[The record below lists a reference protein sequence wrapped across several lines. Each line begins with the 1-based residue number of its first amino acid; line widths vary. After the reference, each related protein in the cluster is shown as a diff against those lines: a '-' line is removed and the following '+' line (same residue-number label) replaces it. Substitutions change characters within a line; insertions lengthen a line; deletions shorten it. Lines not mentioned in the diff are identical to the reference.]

1 MRIHS
6 LLIASTIA
14 TVLALPAMAQQSS
27 TPHRYLGLFKYSDQ
41 AMKAMRE
48 NPQDRSA
55 AAAKLYESLGGKLE
69 ATYFFPLGGEYDGM
83 LIAQMPNDAAFTAL
97 NFIIAPTENFSK
109 ALVLPL
115 MTADRVQGGNEEGK
129 GHNHHLY
136 ATDCHQTVI
145 GSVIRGRN
153 HHENAIRFSCG
164 RTALPGGRAAGEQ
177 CAWPTEAAGFLQ
189 ASY

>member
-1 MRIHS
+1 MRVHS
-6 LLIASTIA
+6 LLIASAIA
-14 TVLALPAMAQQSS
+14 TLLAFPAMAQQPG

-83 LIAQMPNDAAFTAL
+83 LIAQMPNDAAFAAL

-115 MTADRVQGGNEEGK
+115 MTADEFKAAMEKAK
-129 GHNHHLY
+129 GTITSY
-136 ATDCHQTVI
+136 TPPTAT
-145 GSVIRGRN
+145 R
-153 HHENAIRFSCG
+153 
-164 RTALPGGRAAGEQ
+164 
-177 CAWPTEAAGFLQ
+177 
-189 ASY
+189 